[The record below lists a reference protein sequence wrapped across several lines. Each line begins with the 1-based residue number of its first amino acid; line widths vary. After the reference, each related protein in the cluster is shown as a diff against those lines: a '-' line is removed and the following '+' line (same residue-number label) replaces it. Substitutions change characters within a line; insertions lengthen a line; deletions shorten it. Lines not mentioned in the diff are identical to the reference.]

1 MLDTTY
7 RIATPEGIELSLRL
21 AGPVPRALA
30 WLIDFAWRFGAF
42 LVLSFVFGLLGGG
55 FAMGLILIT
64 LFVLEWIVPAVL
76 EARWDG
82 ATPGKRAL
90 GIRVLR
96 DDGSPLTF
104 GPAFIRNILR
114 TADFL
119 PGFYAGGLACTLLH
133 PQFKRIGD
141 LAAGTIVVYVE
152 PPEKAPTLFDL
163 EPAAPSVPIT
173 LGEKRAILDYA
184 ERAPQLSDERAEELA
199 QIVAPVLL
207 ARAPAGARIGLLGV
221 ANHLMGERAEESR

>member
-1 MLDTTY
+1 MLDTSY

-30 WLIDFAWRFGAF
+30 WLIDFSWRFGAM
-42 LVLSFVFGLLGGG
+42 LVLSFVFALIGGG
-55 FAMGLILIT
+55 IAVGLMLIAVF
-64 LFVLEWIVPAVL
+64 LLEWIIPAVL

-119 PGFYAGGLACTLLH
+119 PGFYAGGLLCTLVH
-133 PQFKRIGD
+133 PHFKRLGD

-152 PPEKAPTLFDL
+152 PAEKPPLPLDVPAIAPN
-163 EPAAPSVPIT
+163 VPIT
-173 LGEKRAILDYA
+173 LGEKRAILDFA
-184 ERAPQLSDERAEELA
+184 ERSPRLSDDRAEELA
-199 QIVAPVLL
+199 QIAAPVLVHQAGQS
-207 ARAPAGARIGLLGV
+207 ARSGLMSI
-221 ANHLMGERAEESR
+221 ANHLMGGRAEEGR